1 MMQTELEL
9 EPFRTDIYG
18 LSESVFLSMLKLEV
32 HPSDVELLVD
42 EEMITGAVYF
52 AGDWKGAVLLQ
63 CNRSQACDFTA
74 RLMGI
79 PVPKKFDDD
88 VRDAVGEVAN
98 IIGGNL
104 KPILPHGIALSMPSV
119 VEGYPSALRICG
131 SSPIIRLAFESAI
144 GVFWLTIAGLVD

>member
-1 MMQTELEL
+1 MQTELEL

-32 HPSDVELLVD
+32 HPADVELLVD
-42 EEMITGAVYF
+42 SEMITGAVYF
-52 AGDWKGAVLLQ
+52 AGSWKGAVLLQ
-63 CNRSQACDFTA
+63 CNRTQACDFTA

-79 PVPKKFDDD
+79 RTPEKFDDD

-98 IIGGNL
+98 IIGGNM

-119 VEGYPSALRICG
+119 VEGYPSVLRVCS
-131 SSPIIRLAFESAI
+131 SSPIIRLAFASTI
-144 GVFWLTIAGLVD
+144 GVFWITIIGLVD